1 MNLNKIY
8 LGDCLDYMK
17 EMEDN
22 SVDLVLTDPPYGIN
36 INHNM
41 GRRKGDKHSEYAP
54 CGWDSKSPAVCYFDE
69 IFRISKNQ
77 IIFGANNFMSKIK
90 KDSQCWIVWDKGFS
104 EDLSFAQVELAW
116 TSFKSSERGIEKRK
130 EKNHR
135 YNVSEKGKLRD
146 ANKHHKRRM
155 QKQKTTP
162 EHRITLIQ
170 WKKII
175 ESQKNK
181 CALCGCKFTAN
192 KPTMDHI
199 LPLSMGGEH
208 TSANIQALCQSC
220 NSSKCNRV
228 DLNKIQSWCCGGE
241 LC

>member
-155 QKQKTTP
+155 QKQK
-162 EHRITLIQ
+162 
-170 WKKII
+170 
-175 ESQKNK
+175 
-181 CALCGCKFTAN
+181 AN